1 MGDVV
6 HGPWW
11 PQRTQRQVDEIDLP
25 ISFPAG
31 LIKIEDSPPCRL
43 QSSLPATGF
52 SEGDEVEDSQT
63 GRRGVVTGRSW
74 IVNGDRPTRPV
85 RYTVRFE
92 GEAEPQLVVACRL
105 QPAPP
110 KPAAPKALLDG
121 TKALFARNLR
131 RICWPPRVPD
141 TEPPPS
147 AA

>member
-1 MGDVV
+1 VGDVV
-6 HGPWW
+6 LFLKPAACGK
-11 PQRTQRQVDEIDLP
+11 TESLLRQ
-25 ISFPAG
+25 
-31 LIKIEDSPPCRL
+31 IKVPKASPCKL
-43 QSSLPATGF
+43 QSSLPADGF
-52 SEGDEVEDSQT
+52 AEGDEVEDSQT

-85 RYTVRFE
+85 RYTIRFD

-105 QPAPP
+105 RPAPP
-110 KPAAPKALLDG
+110 KPAKPASPIEG
-121 TKALFARNLR
+121 TKTLFARNLR